1 MRFLKVLHADIAL
14 HLLRGVKK
22 QCDASKN
29 IALFKLTHRNVWFKA
44 SQCFS

>member
-22 QCDASKN
+22 QCDASK
-29 IALFKLTHRNVWFKA
+29 KHRIV
-44 SQCFS
+44 

>member
-1 MRFLKVLHADIAL
+1 MCF
-14 HLLRGVKK
+14 LRGVKK
-22 QCDASKN
+22 NNAMLQKN

>member
-1 MRFLKVLHADIAL
+1 MCI
-14 HLLRGVKK
+14 LRGVKK
-22 QCDASKN
+22 NNAMLQKN